1 MSKLI
6 CPHCGDAT
14 APVPFSF
21 KAQIVFEDRALA
33 HAVPTYPY
41 HEGTAEA
48 ITITEGGQPTY
59 GIIVCQGCARLF
71 VAKKEDSGWL
81 AVYPIQHKPVAEE
94 IPEPIRSEFEEANLC
109 FAIRAYKACISMCM
123 TALEAAWKDKKV
135 SSLKE
140 LKDNGNISENLF
152 ERADQVRRWANV
164 VKHQLIHEVV
174 TREEAEQLISYLEQI
189 LDAVYVEE
197 KRFFDLT
204 QKLGQIEKPA
214 KP

>member
-1 MSKLI
+1 MGKLI

-14 APVPFSF
+14 APTAFSF
-21 KAQIVFEDRALA
+21 HAAVTVKNTALA
-33 HAVPTYPY
+33 PIMPTYPY
-41 HEGTAEA
+41 EEGTAHA
-48 ITITEGGQPTY
+48 ITVPEHDQPTY
-59 GIIVCQGCARLF
+59 GIMVCQSCGKHF
-71 VAKKEDSGWL
+71 VAEKEADEWV
-81 AVYPIQHKPVAEE
+81 AVYPIKHKPVAKE
-94 IPEPIRSEFEEANLC
+94 ILEPVKSEFEEANLC
-109 FAIRAYKACISMCM
+109 FAIGAYKACISMCM

-140 LKDNGNISENLF
+140 LKDNGTISENLF
-152 ERADQVRRWANV
+152 RRADQVRRWANV

-197 KRFFDLT
+197 KRFSDLT
-204 QKLGQIEKPA
+204 QKLGQIEKPT